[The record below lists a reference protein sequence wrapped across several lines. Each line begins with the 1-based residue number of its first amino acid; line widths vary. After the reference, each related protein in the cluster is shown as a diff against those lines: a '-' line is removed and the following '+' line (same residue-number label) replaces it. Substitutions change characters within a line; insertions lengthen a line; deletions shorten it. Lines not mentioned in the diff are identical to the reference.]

1 MRRWRKIRERLSRMA
16 RIPRRWLGHP
26 DLRSMRRKVD
36 HLQQDVEQL
45 LQRLHPELTAP
56 REPMIQ
62 DPTTKVY
69 EARGYSQNGE
79 DGVLLHLLAEVG
91 VVGHRIVEIGCGC
104 GAECNS
110 ALLSCCFGWNAL
122 LFDRNGAQVEKAVQF
137 FQSKGAEDRV
147 RLIHQEVQPD
157 ALDQLLETE
166 GFSDEL
172 DVLSIDVDGFDFWLW
187 KHLDTVR
194 PRIVVI
200 EVNGS
205 YGPEVSGTVPWSP
218 GDPHHD
224 PYQHHAR
231 GWHHGASLRAL
242 EALGRSKGY
251 RLVAVE
257 STGTNA
263 FFVREDVVTASLPE
277 VDPRQV
283 WHPHQVRSRRH
294 SPDSQARSL
303 AGLPFVEVDDC
314 GEVNMEQQL
323 AGR

>member
-1 MRRWRKIRERLSRMA
+1 
-16 RIPRRWLGHP
+16 
-26 DLRSMRRKVD
+26 MRRKVD

-56 REPMIQ
+56 REPTIQ

-157 ALDQLLETE
+157 ALDRLLETE

-172 DVLSIDVDGFDFWLW
+172 DVLSIDVDGFDFWIW

-205 YGPEVSGTVPWSP
+205 YGPEASGTVPWSP